1 MYINNFLSLQKE
13 VFLSHTE
20 KLKEEYFAD
29 MADFYIASLVRT
41 KSHIVAARNY
51 YSSSR
56 DALDFQY
63 LEDIYGMQNPI
74 DLGFTNIIK
83 PRVDALVGLSL
94 LSEPEF
100 RVSYTDAETIKA
112 VKEEKLEGLLKE
124 LKSEVG
130 RTITENRQKANENP
144 SGKASAVGG
153 GAVTP
158 TEGVKDWLKKLSEKY
173 GDNYRSSYEVAAQ
186 HILNLIQ
193 ADADIDLPNI
203 KKEMSKDYFTTGEA
217 YSREI
222 YMGEGKDPKKQH
234 VRPEYVF
241 TNRPKY
247 DRDLKNTDVVV
258 THKRVSVHNVIK
270 ELGNIMTKEQA
281 EELFTA
287 YANLSSDIDLLNG
300 PPDVM
305 LPSPTGGEMD
315 HIGLKTGY
323 SNSTSGLTGDL
334 VHFYHVEWL
343 ASSRIPDGNGGFVY
357 REDRYECYRVG
368 TLMHIGGR
376 RCDEAPRK
384 RDTPWKTTLSY
395 KGLIN
400 TSTNGIIESMV
411 NSMRELQDLYDIM
424 LFFRNNIVA
433 NSGVSGSRV
442 NVAAIPKALG
452 KKFMDRLTKWMTLR
466 KQGIELIDPTEEGA
480 NTFQHYGDFNAS
492 IEGNAILAVNAI
504 LEGIATQADIVSGVP
519 RQVLGIIEQ
528 RDAVEN
534 VKVGINQVS
543 VLSLE
548 MFRDIDRCMNYGMQE
563 TLDNYKWA
571 YRNKPKEGIYHNG
584 FAMIAFV
591 VSPTNFSLT
600 DYLVS
605 VVSAGIENAKL
616 IKIQA
621 LATELI
627 KAGALDADVMVKVM
641 NKKSVHEIENI
652 IELALIRKKEEVA
665 SIQKMQQQMD
675 QLQGELDKAT
685 AEIARLENNAS
696 QASKERLEL
705 DKAIAKSNEALKSR
719 ELTVQEN
726 KNKDDNKIQEKI
738 VELKAD
744 TVELEKEQLLFS
756 TGSSQEIKN
765 KL

>member
-13 VFLSHTE
+13 VFLSPTE

-41 KSHIVAARNY
+41 KAHITSARNY
-51 YSSSR
+51 YSSTR
-56 DALDFQY
+56 DELDFQF

-94 LSEPEF
+94 LSEPDF
-100 RVSYTDAETIKA
+100 RVSYTDADTIKA
-112 VKEEKLEGLLKE
+112 AKEERVEKLLAE
-124 LKSEVG
+124 LKTELG
-130 RTITENRQKANENP
+130 RTIVQNRATIADSPN
-144 SGKASAVGG
+144 GKAPTVGG
-153 GAVTP
+153 GGDTP
-158 TEGVKDWLKKLSEKY
+158 TEGVKDCLKKITEKY
-173 GDNYRSSYEVAAQ
+173 GENYKSSYEIAAQ

-193 ADADIDLPNI
+193 SDADIDLANI
-203 KKEMSKDYFTTGEA
+203 KKEMSKDYFSTGEA
-217 YSREI
+217 YSRER
-222 YMGEGKDPKKQH
+222 YMGEGKDPKKEH

-247 DRDLKNTDVVV
+247 ERDLKNTDVVV

-270 ELGNIMTKEQA
+270 ELGNIITKEQA

-305 LPSPTGGEMD
+305 ITSPTGDQMD
-315 HIGLKTGY
+315 HVGLKTGY
-323 SNSTSGLTGDL
+323 SNNTSGLTGDL

-343 ASSRIPDGNGGFVY
+343 ASSRIPDGNGGHVY

-376 RCDEAPRK
+376 RCDEAPRR

-400 TSTNGIIESMV
+400 ASPNGVIESMV
-411 NSMRELQDLYDIM
+411 NSMREIQDLYDIM
-424 LFFRNNIVA
+424 MFFRNNTAA

-452 KKFMDRLTKWMTLR
+452 KKFMDRLTKWVTLR
-466 KQGIELIDPTEEGA
+466 KQGLELIDPTEEGA
-480 NTFQHYGDFNAS
+480 SAFQHYGDFNAS
-492 IEGNAILAVNAI
+492 LDANAINAVNAI
-504 LEGIATQADIVSGVP
+504 LESLTVQADIISGVP

-548 MFRDIDRCMNYGMQE
+548 MFRDIDRCLNSGMQE

-571 YRNKPKEGIYHNG
+571 YRNMPKEGVYHNG
-584 FAMIAFV
+584 FGMVPFI
-591 VSPTNFSLT
+591 VSPTQFSLT
-600 DYLVS
+600 DYLVR
-605 VVSAGIENAKL
+605 VVSSGIENAKL

-627 KAGALDADVMVKVM
+627 KAGAIETDVLVEVM
-641 NKKSVHEIENI
+641 NKKSVHEVEHVLKIAI
-652 IELALIRKKEEVA
+652 ARKKEEMA
-665 SIQKMQQQMD
+665 SIQKMQDAMD
-675 QLQGELDKAT
+675 QQKAEIDKLT

-705 DKAIAKSNEALKSR
+705 DRTIAKNEEQLRSR
-719 ELTVQEN
+719 DLTIQEN
-726 KNKDDNKIQEKI
+726 KNKADNKIQEAEI
-738 VELKAD
+738 VLKKE
-744 TVELEKEQLLFS
+744 TVALEKEQLLFAS
-756 TGSSQEIKN
+756 GNAREIKN
-765 KL
+765 